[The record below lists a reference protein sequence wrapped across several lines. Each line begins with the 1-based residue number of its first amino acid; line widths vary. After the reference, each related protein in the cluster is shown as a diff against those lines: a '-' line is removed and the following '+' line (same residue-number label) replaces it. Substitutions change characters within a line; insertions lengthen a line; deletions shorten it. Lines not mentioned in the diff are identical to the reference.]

1 MAENNINFYTIDA
14 VKIANEIGLGS
25 RINMVMQS
33 AFFKLTNVI
42 PYDDAVK
49 YLKEAISHTYGK
61 KGQMIVEMNH
71 QAVDSAEK
79 ALVKINIQNIGRI

>member
-61 KGQMIVEMNH
+61 K
-71 QAVDSAEK
+71 
-79 ALVKINIQNIGRI
+79 VK